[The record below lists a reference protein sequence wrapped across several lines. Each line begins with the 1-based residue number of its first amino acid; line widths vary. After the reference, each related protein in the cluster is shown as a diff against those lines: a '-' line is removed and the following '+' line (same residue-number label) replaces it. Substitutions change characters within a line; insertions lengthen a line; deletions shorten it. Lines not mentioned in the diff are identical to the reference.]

1 MRGLVLAEKPSLMRA
16 IEGAYKDGGPFPFDL
31 DFAAFHG
38 HLMRQAE
45 PAEYNPKWAPPY
57 KAEDLPLIPEP
68 FKYLPDDVPSVNKIM
83 TKIRNGKYDF
93 LVNACDAEREGEHI
107 FWSFYE
113 ANNLKLPVKR
123 LWCSTTLKADLVV
136 ALHNLRDASDFQ
148 HLREA
153 SFFRA
158 QFDWLAGM
166 NFSRA
171 ISLKTHSTANIGRVV
186 TPTLKMVV
194 DRELEIQNFVP
205 QSFYEIVVKMKKGDD
220 FLGAVLVPPELKQT
234 RFSDE
239 KAAKAAQ
246 AGLGK
251 TGSVESVTAKRT
263 VNKAPTLY
271 STTELQKD
279 ANKYYKFRAS
289 KTDSVAQD
297 LYEAGLISYPRTSC
311 RFLPTSMVAEI
322 PKLLKPLEKFPE
334 LAIALKMAT
343 PAAIAKATTGKDYID
358 DAKLTDHHAIIP
370 TTAVFDPS
378 TLGEDQKKIYLLVAK
393 RFLSIF
399 LPPYVVES
407 TTVIVDSNGQKVKA
421 AGKTV
426 VDMGFSIL
434 YPYKGK
440 DVILPPLKKGD
451 EVAIAGSSIREGS
464 TKPPDRYTDKTLLD
478 AMANAGKFVSSAEQR
493 AILREAEG
501 IGTSATRSDILKKL
515 ESSAVC
521 RVDSKGV
528 YYPTGFG
535 MALVDAIKDREITSP
550 SITAKWEEKL
560 RDVQDH
566 GHPEKFKAEMLAYI
580 KEETLDILNKVN
592 ADLRGF
598 SGKEIGKCPL
608 CGQPVMAS
616 KAYFRCAKY
625 KADKDPCTFIV
636 RREARGINL
645 TEADMQLMLDGKPTK
660 VKKLTAKDGHE
671 YSAALI
677 LKDGKV
683 APSFAVD
690 NKKQGTAKS
699 ENVHTKK
706 GICKCPVCG
715 TGEVFAAKS
724 YYICTNKSGG
734 CGFSIPLVKCGTP
747 LLEDQ
752 VKDLIAGKTLGP
764 MEFLWSTGR
773 RGLAEAHGEIYT
785 DKNGIKRFGI
795 KFNYLN

>member
-16 IEGAYKDGGPFPFDL
+16 IEDAYKGGGPFPFTL

-38 HLMRQAE
+38 HLMRMAQ
-45 PAEYNPKWAPPY
+45 PAEYNPDWKQWTV
-57 KAEDLPLIPEP
+57 KDLPIIPGF
-68 FKYLPDDVPSVNKIM
+68 FKYLPDDVQSVNKIM
-83 TKIRNGKYDF
+83 AKIRNGKYDF
-93 LVNACDAEREGEHI
+93 IVNACDAEREGEHI

-113 ANNLKLPVKR
+113 ANKLSLPVKR
-123 LWCSTTLKADLVV
+123 LWCSTTLKADLVT
-136 ALHNLRDASDFQ
+136 ALHNLRDAADFQ

-153 SFFRA
+153 AAFRA

-171 ISLKTHSTANIGRVV
+171 VSLKTNKKTNIGRVV
-186 TPTLKMVV
+186 SPTLKMVV

-205 QSFYEIVVKMKKGDD
+205 ESFYEVGVNMEKGEK
-220 FLGAVLVPPELKQT
+220 FFGAILVPPELKQT
-234 RFSDE
+234 RFTDK
-239 KAAKAAQ
+239 KAAEAAQ
-246 AGLGK
+246 SGLGK
-251 TGSVESVTAKRT
+251 TGIVESVTAKKL

-279 ANKYYKFRAS
+279 ANKYYKFRAGH
-289 KTDSVAQD
+289 TDDIAQD
-297 LYEAGLISYPRTSC
+297 LYEAGYISYPRTSC

-334 LAIALKMAT
+334 LAAALKLAT
-343 PAAIAKATTGKDYID
+343 PAAISKVTSGKNYID
-358 DAKLTDHHAIIP
+358 DTKLTDHHAIIP
-370 TTAVFDPS
+370 TVKVFDPA
-378 TLGEDQKKIYLLVAK
+378 TLSEDQKKIYLLVAK

-426 VDMGFSIL
+426 VDMGYSIL

-451 EVAIAGSSIREGS
+451 EVAVIGSSIREGT

-515 ESSAVC
+515 ESTGMCQVE
-521 RVDSKGV
+521 KGV
-528 YYPTGFG
+528 YFPTGFG
-535 MALVDAIKDREITSP
+535 MALIAAINDREITSP

-560 RDVQDH
+560 RDVQDN
-566 GHPEKFKAEMLAYI
+566 GHPEKFKAEMMTYI
-580 KEETLDILNKVN
+580 KAETLDILDKVN
-592 ADLRGF
+592 ADLSPYRF
-598 SGKEIGKCPL
+598 EIVGKCPI
-608 CGQPVMAS
+608 CGRDVVAT
-616 KAYFRCAKY
+616 KGYFKCVNY
-625 KADKDPCTFIV
+625 KADTDPCPFIV
-636 RREARGINL
+636 NRETRGIIL
-645 TEADMQLMLDGKPTK
+645 SETDMRLMLQGKPTK
-660 VKKLTAKDGHE
+660 TKKLKAKDGHD

-683 APSFAVD
+683 APSFAME
-690 NKKQGTAKS
+690 NKKQGTARK

-706 GICKCPVCG
+706 GICKCPCCG
-715 TGEVFAAKS
+715 TGEVFAGKE

-734 CGFSIPLVKCGTP
+734 CGFSIRMDMCSGTIS
-747 LLEDQ
+747 EDN
-752 VKDLIAGKTLGP
+752 VKDLSAGKVTDP
-764 MEFLWSTGR
+764 IEFVWKSGK
-773 RGLAEAHGEIYT
+773 RGLARLKGYPVDAEGGH
-785 DKNGIKRFGI
+785 KRF
-795 KFNYLN
+795 KLEFVFDH

>member
-148 HLREA
+148 HLRAA

-239 KAAKAAQ
+239 KAATAAQ

-515 ESSAVC
+515 ESSAAC
-521 RVDSKGV
+521 RVDS
-528 YYPTGFG
+528 
-535 MALVDAIKDREITSP
+535 
-550 SITAKWEEKL
+550 
-560 RDVQDH
+560 
-566 GHPEKFKAEMLAYI
+566 
-580 KEETLDILNKVN
+580 
-592 ADLRGF
+592 
-598 SGKEIGKCPL
+598 
-608 CGQPVMAS
+608 
-616 KAYFRCAKY
+616 
-625 KADKDPCTFIV
+625 
-636 RREARGINL
+636 
-645 TEADMQLMLDGKPTK
+645 
-660 VKKLTAKDGHE
+660 
-671 YSAALI
+671 
-677 LKDGKV
+677 
-683 APSFAVD
+683 
-690 NKKQGTAKS
+690 
-699 ENVHTKK
+699 
-706 GICKCPVCG
+706 
-715 TGEVFAAKS
+715 
-724 YYICTNKSGG
+724 
-734 CGFSIPLVKCGTP
+734 
-747 LLEDQ
+747 
-752 VKDLIAGKTLGP
+752 
-764 MEFLWSTGR
+764 
-773 RGLAEAHGEIYT
+773 
-785 DKNGIKRFGI
+785 
-795 KFNYLN
+795 

>member
-1 MRGLVLAEKPSLMRA
+1 
-16 IEGAYKDGGPFPFDL
+16 
-31 DFAAFHG
+31 
-38 HLMRQAE
+38 
-45 PAEYNPKWAPPY
+45 
-57 KAEDLPLIPEP
+57 
-68 FKYLPDDVPSVNKIM
+68 
-83 TKIRNGKYDF
+83 
-93 LVNACDAEREGEHI
+93 
-107 FWSFYE
+107 
-113 ANNLKLPVKR
+113 
-123 LWCSTTLKADLVV
+123 
-136 ALHNLRDASDFQ
+136 
-148 HLREA
+148 
-153 SFFRA
+153 
-158 QFDWLAGM
+158 
-166 NFSRA
+166 
-171 ISLKTHSTANIGRVV
+171 
-186 TPTLKMVV
+186 
-194 DRELEIQNFVP
+194 
-205 QSFYEIVVKMKKGDD
+205 
-220 FLGAVLVPPELKQT
+220 
-234 RFSDE
+234 
-239 KAAKAAQ
+239 
-246 AGLGK
+246 
-251 TGSVESVTAKRT
+251 
-263 VNKAPTLY
+263 
-271 STTELQKD
+271 
-279 ANKYYKFRAS
+279 
-289 KTDSVAQD
+289 
-297 LYEAGLISYPRTSC
+297 
-311 RFLPTSMVAEI
+311 
-322 PKLLKPLEKFPE
+322 
-334 LAIALKMAT
+334 
-343 PAAIAKATTGKDYID
+343 
-358 DAKLTDHHAIIP
+358 
-370 TTAVFDPS
+370 
-378 TLGEDQKKIYLLVAK
+378 
-393 RFLSIF
+393 
-399 LPPYVVES
+399 
-407 TTVIVDSNGQKVKA
+407 
-421 AGKTV
+421 
-426 VDMGFSIL
+426 
-434 YPYKGK
+434 
-440 DVILPPLKKGD
+440 
-451 EVAIAGSSIREGS
+451 
-464 TKPPDRYTDKTLLD
+464 
-478 AMANAGKFVSSAEQR
+478 
-493 AILREAEG
+493 
-501 IGTSATRSDILKKL
+501 
-515 ESSAVC
+515 
-521 RVDSKGV
+521 
-528 YYPTGFG
+528 

-550 SITAKWEEKL
+550 LFTAKWEEKL

-734 CGFSIPLVKCGTP
+734 CGFSIPLVKCGNP

-752 VKDLIAGKTLGP
+752 VKDLIAGKTIGP